1 MGPKQGFSASVSSW
15 DSSIPGDFFLFFD
28 ASLFRLILIWSR
40 ANTTGMIGTSDTL
53 GTRVVLGV
61 LISLI
66 VLSNSRSTLRTDQS
80 NPDNTSS
87 SNSSHS
93 SSRSSSPTFSRKEC
107 QASGALLEIECSQ
120 WVKALNLLMWS

>member
-1 MGPKQGFSASVSSW
+1 
-15 DSSIPGDFFLFFD
+15 
-28 ASLFRLILIWSR
+28 
-40 ANTTGMIGTSDTL
+40 MIGTSDTL
-53 GTRVVLGV
+53 GTRVVLGL
-61 LISLI
+61 LISLL

-80 NPDNTSS
+80 NPDNTSSS